1 MTGAELALLL
11 KGGQMLANIGAGHFA
26 SKDAEKYQR
35 QARQEAQEVRE
46 RNRKRAEKANLVN
59 AFATAGGLGAFS
71 RPEQEEVDLT
81 PFKAGRGATI
91 LGNIGKGLGAG
102 SAIASGYQ
110 GLKDIGEEKAR
121 QAVKDKAAQL
131 TLDQATGSL
140 AGATVG
146 QPGDLSITFPAW
158 DRRKDYAG
166 SMGIGRRP
174 ATKDDLLNR
183 IQGMGL
189 SPEATQYA
197 IAAANK
203 SWDDEEVRRL
213 GLDKT
218 RQDMDLA
225 RKAQE
230 TQDKIADARLT
241 EAQNKT
247 RPGALTSKQKLEA
260 ATDMGKA
267 FAAEGLTYEEYITKP
282 EYKSMLKFSGPG
294 TESAV
299 RSAFRTESRRL
310 LDEVAARDL
319 AQVNTMKDDIRQD
332 PLIKAREDVLR
343 ALTEVMQGVFLE
355 GGFADI
361 GALKALAKLQ
371 DPGSVVRQEEF
382 TTLKEGLALFDRA
395 DIKLSNYF
403 VGQQLN
409 EVGRQAVA
417 ELALASYEARRA
429 DIDNFLDLTIKGNL
443 NLPGLSLT
451 ENLLNMSVKP
461 YRLDTYGN
469 VLSQFMEGD
478 KTPEQLIR
486 ERFPGIR
493 IGLPE
498 ALVIKNI
505 NRNVQTG
512 GSSRFDKSWNTAK
525 NLFGFGTKY
534 DTTKTDTTN
543 MSTVDRAKKLRRGVD
558 N

>member
-1 MTGAELALLL
+1 MAPLNPATVSLIASGV
-11 KGGQMLANIGAGHFA
+11 GTLANLGAGYFGA
-26 SKDAEKYQR
+26 KDARK
-35 QARQEAQEVRE
+35 AQKENE
-46 RNRKRAEKANLVN
+46 RRAAMSNLIRSFGVDH
-59 AFATAGGLGAFS
+59 
-71 RPEQEEVDLT
+71 RPEISQ
-81 PFKAGRGATI
+81 PMPGKATQI
-91 LGNIGKGLGAG
+91 LSGIGKGATAVSRLAGAAD
-102 SAIASGYQ
+102 AIQDVTTRRAR
-110 GLKDIGEEKAR
+110 EKL
-121 QAVKDKAAQL
+121 QDKAAQL
-131 TLDQATGSL
+131 ALDEATGSL

-166 SMGIGRRP
+166 SMGPERGRRP
-174 ATKDDLLNR
+174 TTKDDLLNR

-218 RQDMDLA
+218 RLDMDLA
-225 RKAQE
+225 REAQD
-230 TQDKIADARLT
+230 TQDKIAEARLR
-241 EAQNKT
+241 EAKNKT
-247 RPGALTSKQKLEA
+247 RPGALTSKQRLEA

-282 EYKSMLKFSGPG
+282 EYQSMLKFSGPG

-395 DIKLSNYF
+395 DIKISNYF

-409 EVGRQAVA
+409 EAGRQAVA

-451 ENLLNMSVKP
+451 EDLLNMSVKP

-478 KTPEQLIR
+478 TTPEQLIR

-498 ALVIKNI
+498 ALVIRNI

-525 NLFGFGTKY
+525 NLFGFGTEY

-543 MSTVDRAKKLRRGVD
+543 ETVVEKAKRLKGGG
-558 N
+558 